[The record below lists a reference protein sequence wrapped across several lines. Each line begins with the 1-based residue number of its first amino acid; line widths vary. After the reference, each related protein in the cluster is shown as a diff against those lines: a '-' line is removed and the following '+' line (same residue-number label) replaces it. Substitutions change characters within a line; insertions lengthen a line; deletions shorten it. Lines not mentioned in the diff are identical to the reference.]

1 MQLKSLELQGFKSF
15 PDKTKINICPGMTVI
30 VGPNGSGKSNISD
43 AIRWVLGELSSKN
56 MRGSKMEDVIFGGCL
71 SRRPMGFAEV
81 SLTFDNT
88 IGEITLPVSY
98 DEVCI
103 TRKFYRSG
111 ISEYMINRKPVR
123 LRDITDLFMNT
134 GLGKSG
140 YSIIGQGRIAEIIS
154 KKSEDRRSIFEEA
167 AGISRYRQQKND
179 AAKKLAEVDL
189 NLNSAEI
196 LRNSLEEQLG
206 PLEKQSIKAKK
217 YTALRDEKIK
227 VDVAVWLYE
236 IDNVRNKAE
245 ELNNKCEIAQHEYD
259 IADDSVKS
267 LEAQFEKLVENSRE
281 TNHKLEET
289 RAEIRVCTEQKHR
302 YENEMIMLKSE
313 LSHLEKEFER
323 LTSELEEIRK
333 SGSNAV
339 QQITLFD
346 DILSK
351 AEKELNDLRDNYT
364 EAEIKLND
372 IRSKIAKYHEE
383 SEKCNLIISKTNETL
398 VNTKLELSGLK
409 ASKNGNLEKRNKLSE
424 QIATEK
430 IKLEEQKSE
439 ILRNSGGLDEHIS
452 RLKKIEGQIVEQQEG
467 KNRLEQKLSNL
478 DDRKK
483 QANINHSSLSQ
494 RIETLKRM
502 EQHFE
507 GFANAVRLVM
517 QWSEKGFIDGICGP
531 VSKLITLNPEY
542 STSIETALGGAVQN
556 IVCTSDTAAKAAIAK
571 LKAERGGIVTFYPI
585 NTVRPT
591 KLNVDT
597 AKLKHMEGFIGFA
610 NELIQFESVYQPVI
624 DFLLSRTVICRDMD
638 CASKIGKAFDY
649 RFKIVTLD
657 GQTVNAGG
665 SFTGGSQKQNS
676 GILSRRAEISSLEEK
691 MGEIASELEEIN
703 EEATKTINSIN
714 SYRSKIARLES
725 DKEIAKSLYGNAA
738 MEQKLLEQRLTDLKN
753 KITELENELGAIV
766 HGEKTTKEKIE
777 ATEKDIL
784 SLEASLSELA
794 KTMDEYKTT
803 LDALEVERE
812 NAIETKNML
821 YAKITAASSRLD
833 FTKKEIANAQGN
845 ASELAIKEKTIQT
858 ELAENKERKIKANE
872 EIEEAEKMSAEI
884 SEKIALLD
892 KTAVD
897 IRLQA
902 DDFEKNSATIRGQI
916 KIKTTHRENCFKTLT
931 RYKEQAENVV
941 TEQDKY
947 ISLLW
952 DEYDLTYATA
962 SEMPHEKLTEDTKP
976 AAIHVQTKLKRQM
989 KELGDVNLAAIDEYA
1004 TTKQRFEELDKQ
1016 YQDLIKSK
1024 SDYEN
1029 IVNNM
1034 EKQMK
1039 TLFTKTFNSINV
1051 NFKSVFS
1058 ELFGGGTAELVLTD
1072 PENVLESGIEINVA
1086 PPGKIIK
1093 NLSLLSGGEQVFVA
1107 IALFFAILKVT
1118 PAPFCLLDEIEAAL
1132 DEVNVARFAQYAKK
1146 YSDKTQ
1152 FIVISH
1158 RRGTM
1163 EEADTLYGVMMQEKG
1178 ISSLLSIHVNEVEE
1192 KLGIK
1197 NIK

>member
-88 IGEITLPVSY
+88 VGEISLPVSY

-179 AAKKLAEVDL
+179 AAKKLAEVDV
-189 NLNSAEI
+189 NLSTAEI

-259 IADDSVKS
+259 IADDSVKA
-267 LEAQFEKLVENSRE
+267 LEAQFEKLVQNSRE
-281 TNHKLEET
+281 TNQQLENT
-289 RAEIRVCTEQKHR
+289 RRAIREYTEQKHQ
-302 YENEMIMLKSE
+302 YENTLIMLKSE
-313 LSHLEKEFER
+313 LSHLQKEYER
-323 LTSELEEIRK
+323 LTGELEEIKR
-333 SGSNAV
+333 SGNSAV
-339 QQITLFD
+339 EQISLFD
-346 DILSK
+346 DILTK
-351 AEKELNDLRDNYT
+351 AEKELKILRDNYSIA
-364 EAEIKLND
+364 EDKLNKIRAEIA
-372 IRSKIAKYHEE
+372 STHEE
-383 SEKCNLIISKTNETL
+383 SEKCNFVISKTNESL
-398 VNTKLELSGLK
+398 IDAKLELSGLM
-409 ASKNGNLEKRNKLSE
+409 ASKDGNLEKRTKLTE
-424 QIATEK
+424 QITAEK
-430 IKLEEQKSE
+430 VKLEEQMSD
-439 ILRNSGGLDEHIS
+439 ISRNSGGLDEHVN
-452 RLKKIEGQIVEQQEG
+452 RLKQIEEQIRRHQES
-467 KNRLEQKLSNL
+467 KNKFEQKLSTL
-478 DDRKK
+478 EDRKK
-483 QANINHSSLSQ
+483 QSNINYSSLSQ
-494 RIETLKRM
+494 RIDTLKRM
-502 EQHFE
+502 EEHFD
-507 GFANAVRLVM
+507 GFANSVRLVM
-517 QWSEKGFIDGICGP
+517 QWSDKGFLDGICGP
-531 VSKLITLNPEY
+531 VSKLITLDPRY

-571 LKAERGGIVTFYPI
+571 LKTERGGIVTFYPI
-585 NTVRPT
+585 NTVRPS
-591 KLNVDT
+591 KLNIDISRLT
-597 AKLKHMEGFIGFA
+597 KMDGYIGLA
-610 NELIQFESVYQPVI
+610 NELVEFDSMYKPVI
-624 DFLLSRTVICRDMD
+624 DFLLCRTVICRDME

-676 GILSRRAEISSLEEK
+676 GILSRRAEITSLEEK
-691 MGEIASELEEIN
+691 MNEIAAEIKRIN
-703 EEATKTINSIN
+703 EEIGKTLGELNTCKA
-714 SYRSKIARLES
+714 KIARLES
-725 DKEIAKSLYGNAA
+725 DKEIAKTIYGNAT
-738 MEQKLLEQRLTDLKN
+738 MEQKLLEGRINDLKQKINELEKELSELIDGETSTKDKIQNTENDILSFEKSLALLQKSLDEQKN
-753 KITELENELGAIV
+753 KI
-766 HGEKTTKEKIE
+766 
-777 ATEKDIL
+777 
-784 SLEASLSELA
+784 
-794 KTMDEYKTT
+794 
-803 LDALEVERE
+803 DALEAERE
-812 NAIETKNML
+812 QAIEEKNTI
-821 YAKITAASSRLD
+821 YSQITAASSRLE
-833 FTKKEIANAQGN
+833 FTKKEMANAQGN
-845 ASELAIKEKTIQT
+845 ASELTIKENGIKSAL
-858 ELAENKERKIKANE
+858 EANKERKNSANE
-872 EIEEAEKMSAEI
+872 EISEAQKQSIELAKKI
-884 SEKIALLD
+884 SELD
-892 KTAVD
+892 RLAVE

-916 KIKTTHRENCFKTLT
+916 REKSTHRENCFKTLT

-962 SEMPHEKLTEDTKP
+962 SEMPHDKLTEETKP
-976 AAIHVQTKLKRQM
+976 AAIHIQNKLKRQM
-989 KELGDVNLAAIDEYA
+989 KELGDVNLASIEEYA

-1016 YQDLIKSK
+1016 YQDLVKSK
-1024 SDYEN
+1024 ADYES

-1039 TLFTKTFNSINV
+1039 TLFTKTFNSINL

-1072 PENVLESGIEINVA
+1072 TENVLESGIEINVA

-1152 FIVISH
+1152 FIIISH